1 MASNNKNCAN
11 QKKSLSRKWTE
22 EELELYAIILSSE
35 KKFLALK
42 KSSNNEIFQHIKKI
56 LDGALKDKDYKN
68 ENEKQNFK
76 SKDGRVLKY
85 EPLDTSV
92 LKLRKKY
99 ANLKTEWRKIS
110 DRAKTGS
117 GFEPRCLRSF
127 LVPSIPV
134 AAKAANNTSLVSSS
148 SSQFRFLEKHLSSI
162 SSSSS
167 IFLFLL
173 VKKPLN
179 ASVPVTTS

>member
-1 MASNNKNCAN
+1 MS
-11 QKKSLSRKWTE
+11 E

-35 KKFLALK
+35 ENSFASALEKLALK

-56 LDGALKDKDYKN
+56 LDGALKDKDFKN
-68 ENEKQNFK
+68 ENEKQK
-76 SKDGRVLKY
+76 LTSEDGRVLNY

-117 GFEPRCLRSF
+117 
-127 LVPSIPV
+127 
-134 AAKAANNTSLVSSS
+134 
-148 SSQFRFLEKHLSSI
+148 
-162 SSSSS
+162 S

-173 VKKPLN
+173 VKKTLN
-179 ASVPVTTS
+179 ASIPVTTS

>member
-1 MASNNKNCAN
+1 M
-11 QKKSLSRKWTE
+11 
-22 EELELYAIILSSE
+22 
-35 KKFLALK
+35 ALK

-56 LDGALKDKDYKN
+56 LDGALKDKDFKN
-68 ENEKQNFK
+68 ENEKQNFT

-117 GFEPRCLRSF
+117 GLAPEKEPKWYNHINEIFSETNADLDLAAESGNLSFTQQFNNLNYSDEDSDKPSDNDAYYLLLRHNF
-127 LVPSIPV
+127 
-134 AAKAANNTSLVSSS
+134 A
-148 SSQFRFLEKHLSSI
+148 F
-162 SSSSS
+162 
-167 IFLFLL
+167 
-173 VKKPLN
+173 
-179 ASVPVTTS
+179 